1 MLSERHKLPWAFMW
15 DFNDVVCSEEKMGG
29 NGICRRRVEEYTGCM
44 NYCNLF
50 DLGFTGP
57 KLLGPIRET
66 SLFNS
71 R

>member
-1 MLSERHKLPWAFMW
+1 
-15 DFNDVVCSEEKMGG
+15 MGG

-57 KLLGPIRET
+57 KFTWTNKKDFLV
-66 SLFNS
+66 
-71 R
+71 